1 MLGRLHSNAS
11 RIGIPLLL
19 GNVGAGILGRMTIET
34 PITLPEDVEAALAE
48 RGPALGGRQLV
59 LLPRETRDGRT
70 YFLEDD
76 IEALALAREV
86 GLDAAFLFD
95 GEDRRFL
102 HENTAGWELAAAV
115 AISEDLGATGIA
127 ALIRYLFQRVRH
139 AKKEGLYRG
148 EESTAPLKLTITQV
162 RQDGASGDTSTQ
174 TVKIEGDLVSV
185 TSVVER
191 LLGRADG

>member
-1 MLGRLHSNAS
+1 
-11 RIGIPLLL
+11 
-19 GNVGAGILGRMTIET
+19 MTIET

-95 GEDRRFL
+95 GENRRFL
-102 HENTAGWELAAAV
+102 HENAAGWELAAAV
-115 AISEDLGATGIA
+115 AISEDLGAAGLA

-139 AKKEGLYRG
+139 AKKEGLYCG
-148 EESTAPLKLTITQV
+148 EESTAPLKLTIAQV

-174 TVKIEGDLVSV
+174 TVQIEGDLESV